1 MKIGILQCDD
11 VNENLQPDHGN
22 YPDMLLKRLE
32 DHIQTSDVVIYRA
45 HEGELPAS
53 IDECDGYLTT
63 GSRFS
68 VYDPLPWIE
77 ALEAFLLKLW
87 EAKKPLVGI
96 CFGHQL
102 IARALGGE
110 VERSEKGWG
119 VGVSFNQVVQR
130 KTWMDPWQDKLD
142 LVVSHQDQVV
152 ELPAEAEVLV
162 KSDFCEYYVVQYDD
176 HFLSIQGHPEFS
188 KDYSRDLMASR
199 QGIIPDVRLR
209 AGNASLSADVDGE
222 LMTKWMVNF
231 MHEASVL
238 RRNA

>member
-11 VNENLQPDHGN
+11 VTENLQPNHGN
-22 YPDMLLKRLE
+22 YPDMLLRRLE
-32 DHIQTSDVVIYRA
+32 GHVRTSDVVIYRT
-45 HEGELPAS
+45 HDGELPVS

-77 ALEAFLLKLW
+77 ALETFLIKLW

-119 VGVSFNQVVQR
+119 VGVSFNQLVQR
-130 KTWMDPWQDKLD
+130 RTWMDPWQDKLD

-152 ELPAEAEVLV
+152 ELPDEAEVLV
-162 KSDFCEYYVVQYDD
+162 KSDFCEYYVVQYGD

-188 KDYSRDLMASR
+188 KEYSRDLMAAR

-231 MHEASVL
+231 MHEALVL